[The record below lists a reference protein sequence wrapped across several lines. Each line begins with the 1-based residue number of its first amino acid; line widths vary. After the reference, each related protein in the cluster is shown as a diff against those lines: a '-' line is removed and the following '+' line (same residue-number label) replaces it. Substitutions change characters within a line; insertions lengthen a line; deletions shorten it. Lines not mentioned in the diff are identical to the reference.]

1 MPGIARKLEEIDQA
15 MGSVATQ
22 EDLADFLGVPENALK
37 VNGLVEDIRDALMD
51 YQVCSPKRLA
61 LIVANI

>member
-1 MPGIARKLEEIDQA
+1 

-22 EDLADFLGVPENALK
+22 EDLAIFLGVPENAQK

-51 YQVCSPKRLA
+51 YQV
-61 LIVANI
+61 

>member
-1 MPGIARKLEEIDQA
+1 MARKLEEIGQA

-22 EDLADFLGVPENALK
+22 EDLAPFLGIPKNVQK

-51 YQVCSPKRLA
+51 YQVWSPKDL
-61 LIVANI
+61 LSP

>member
-1 MPGIARKLEEIDQA
+1 
-15 MGSVATQ
+15 MGSVATR
-22 EDLADFLGVPENALK
+22 EDLALFLGIPENALK

-61 LIVANI
+61 LVIVDICSDLVTPRYP